1 MVIFQ
6 KEHRLVFQRSFA
18 VALLA
23 VFLIHLLPSISEARL
38 FEEKRETP
46 IISVSVEITE
56 NAFLNGNDID
66 QMQDDFDWGSFIGIN
81 QGISLNFFD
90 KGLFLRLFKK
100 IVTLRLIVKEIK
112 HVPIGGCLFLY

>member
-1 MVIFQ
+1 M
-6 KEHRLVFQRSFA
+6 
-18 VALLA
+18 
-23 VFLIHLLPSISEARL
+23 LPSISEARL